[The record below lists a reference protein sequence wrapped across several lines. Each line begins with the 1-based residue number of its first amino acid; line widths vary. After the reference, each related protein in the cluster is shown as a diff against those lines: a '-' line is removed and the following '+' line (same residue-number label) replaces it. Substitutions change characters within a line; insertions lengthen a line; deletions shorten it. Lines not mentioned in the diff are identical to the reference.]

1 MGAQGRYL
9 MKSAVAG
16 TIHGETNNQ
25 RAGSAGAGPGEE
37 IKKGFQEKGTQKNT
51 VQNKTEQKENKD

>member
-1 MGAQGRYL
+1 MGVQGRYL

-37 IKKGFQEKGTQKNT
+37 IEKGF
-51 VQNKTEQKENKD
+51 ENHWF